1 MATTLVESVEA
12 RRIGSVIYV
21 SPNEV
26 KIRLDF
32 DSPESVALNTGTPVL
47 FPKVNSYLLIPS
59 DCSQLVCQVTWA
71 ELSDLG
77 HYGPKGDKTFVALPF
92 ASRLLSLSPLGMLSK
107 TDKGQYKF
115 SRGADSL
122 PAIGEHVL
130 LPTVDQVKAIV
141 TSGENLRVKIGTS
154 PLAEN
159 ADVKVDPDRLFGRH
173 LAILGNTG
181 SGKSCSVAGIV
192 RWALE
197 SAKENVKEPGQ
208 KANSRFVI
216 LDPNGEYSRCFQD
229 MGEDVELEVLS
240 VSKAPMLKVP
250 FWMWTG
256 AEWCAFAQASQR
268 TQDPFLRRALRDVK
282 SGLLGDEAVQKLQ
295 RERLRTS
302 FANKLFTISS
312 WRNEDFPQKE
322 PTKFGQYLSAILSDI
337 KAYQIGDVE
346 LRGAV
351 EALTAALELLIQS
364 RSASFVDRQTGE
376 RVSFFRAFD
385 NVSIEPVITALK
397 RVVETIGYDAA
408 CATFSEDTPM
418 PFKFEDFTDHL
429 SGMAAAENVSQF
441 IDFLVMRIRAMR
453 TDGRLM
459 KVVSDDDGISLDK
472 WLDGFLC
479 ANKNKVTVVDL
490 SLVPAE
496 LIHIVAAVVARL
508 IFDALQKYRGLN
520 GEPLPT
526 VLVMEEAHSFVR
538 RYGHEEE
545 GVGSATVC
553 CKVFERIAREGRKFG
568 LGLVLSSQRP
578 SELSPTVLSQCNTF
592 LLHRISN
599 DKDQELVKRL
609 LPDNLHGLMRDLP
622 VLPSRQAIL
631 LGWAAELPV
640 LVQMRELP
648 KEQRPQSSDPDFWD
662 VWTRKKA
669 RDVDWRKIAD
679 DWQGVSREHAAE
691 ENAESE
697 GSAADGA
704 EEGN

>member
-59 DCSQLVCQVTWA
+59 DCSQLVCQVSWA
-71 ELSDLG
+71 ELSDQG
-77 HYGPKGDKTFVALPF
+77 RYVPKGDKTFVALPS
-92 ASRLLSLSPLGMLSK
+92 ASRLLSLSPLGMLTK
-107 TDKGQYKF
+107 VDEGQYKF
-115 SRGADSL
+115 TRGADSL
-122 PAIGEHVL
+122 PAIGEQVL
-130 LPTVDQVKAIV
+130 LPTVDQVRAIV
-141 TSGENLRVKIGTS
+141 TSGDNLRVKIGIS

-192 RWALE
+192 RWAME
-197 SAKENVKEPGQ
+197 AAKDDVKEDGQ
-208 KANSRFVI
+208 KTNSRFVI
-216 LDPNGEYSRCFQD
+216 LDPNGEYSQCFKD
-229 MGEDVELEVLS
+229 LGENVELEVLS
-240 VSKAPMLKVP
+240 VSKNPLLKIP
-250 FWMWTG
+250 YWMWTG
-256 AEWCAFAQASQR
+256 SEWCAFAHASQR

-282 SGLLGDEAVQKLQ
+282 SGLSGEEAAQKLQ
-295 RERLRTS
+295 RERLRAS
-302 FANKLFTISS
+302 IANKLFTITN
-312 WRNEDFPQKE
+312 WMNEDFPKKE
-322 PTKFGQYLSAILSDI
+322 ATKFGQYLESILADL
-337 KAYQIGDVE
+337 KELQIDD
-346 LRGAV
+346 
-351 EALTAALELLIQS
+351 EALKAALDSVMSELGALIQS
-364 RSASFVDRQTGE
+364 KRASFDKKNGETVLYFKSFENASIHPLVD
-376 RVSFFRAFD
+376 
-385 NVSIEPVITALK
+385 ALK
-397 RVVETIGYDAA
+397 GVLKTVGYDDAYS
-408 CATFSEDTPM
+408 TFSEDTPI
-418 PFKFEDFTDHL
+418 PFRFEDFTDHL
-429 SGMAAAENVSQF
+429 SGLAAAENVSQF

-453 TDGRLM
+453 TDSRLM
-459 KVVSDDDGISLDK
+459 KVVSEEGAITLDK

-479 ANKNKVTVVDL
+479 ANKAKITVVDM

-508 IFDALQKYRGLN
+508 MFDSLQKYRGEY
-520 GEPLPT
+520 GKSLPT

-538 RYGHEEE
+538 QHERDDES
-545 GVGSATVC
+545 SAAVC

-578 SELSPTVLSQCNTF
+578 SELSQTVLSQCNTF

-599 DKDQELVKRL
+599 DRDQDLVKRL

-631 LGWAAELPV
+631 LGWASELPV

-648 KEQRPQSSDPDFWD
+648 EDQRPQSSDPDFWD
-662 VWTRKKA
+662 VWTRVKD
-669 RDVDWRKIAD
+669 RNVDWKKIAD
-679 DWQGVSREHAAE
+679 DWQGVSQEPATE
-691 ENAESE
+691 ENAD
-697 GSAADGA
+697 DGEETGNVA
-704 EEGN
+704 EEAY

>member
-59 DCSQLVCQVTWA
+59 DCSQLVCQVSWA
-71 ELSDLG
+71 ELSDQG
-77 HYGPKGDKTFVALPF
+77 RYVSKGDKTFVALPF
-92 ASRLLSLSPLGMLSK
+92 ASRLLSLSPLGMLTK
-107 TDKGQYKF
+107 TDEGQYKF
-115 SRGADSL
+115 TRGADSL
-122 PAIGEHVL
+122 PAIGEQVL

-141 TSGENLRVKIGTS
+141 TSGDNLRVKIGTS

-159 ADVKVDPDRLFGRH
+159 ADVKVDPDRLCGRH

-181 SGKSCSVAGIV
+181 SGKSCSVAGII

-197 SAKENVKEPGQ
+197 SAKENVKKAGQ
-208 KANSRFVI
+208 KTNSRFVI
-216 LDPNGEYSRCFQD
+216 LDPNGEYSKCFKD
-229 MGEDVELEVLS
+229 FGEDVELEVLS
-240 VSKAPMLKVP
+240 VTQKPLLKVP
-250 FWMWTG
+250 YWMWTG
-256 AEWCAFAQASQR
+256 SEWSAFAHASQK

-282 SGLLGDEAVQKLQ
+282 SGLFGEEASQKLQ
-295 RERLRTS
+295 RERLRAS
-302 FANKLFTISS
+302 FTDKLFTIIN
-312 WRNEDFPQKE
+312 WMNEDYPLKE
-322 PTKFGQYLSAILSDI
+322 AYKFGQYLKGILSNVKEYKVEDD
-337 KAYQIGDVE
+337 ALMAAIGSFVSE
-346 LRGAV
+346 L
-351 EALTAALELLIQS
+351 EALIQS
-364 RSASFVDRQTGE
+364 KEAVGVDRKTNKQYT
-376 RVSFFRAFD
+376 FFRDFENASISPVVSSLK
-385 NVSIEPVITALK
+385 NVI
-397 RVVETIGYDAA
+397 ETIGYDET
-408 CATFSEDTPM
+408 CATFSEDTPI
-418 PFKFEDFTDHL
+418 PFRFEDFTDHL

-459 KVVSDDDGISLDK
+459 KVVSDEEGISLDG

-479 ANKNKVTVVDL
+479 ANKSKITVVDM

-508 IFDALQKYRGLN
+508 IFDALQKYRGAH
-520 GEPLPT
+520 GESLPT

-538 RYGHEEE
+538 HYGRDEDDAS
-545 GVGSATVC
+545 GSVVC

-578 SELSPTVLSQCNTF
+578 SELSQTVLSQCNTF

-631 LGWAAELPV
+631 LGWASELPV

-648 KEQRPQSSDPDFWD
+648 DAQQPQSPDPDFWD
-662 VWTRKKA
+662 VWTREKD
-669 RDVDWRKIAD
+669 RDVDWKKIAD
-679 DWQGVSREHAAE
+679 DWQGVSQEPATEESAKGGEETGNVAE
-691 ENAESE
+691 EAH
-697 GSAADGA
+697 
-704 EEGN
+704 

>member
-12 RRIGSVIYV
+12 RRIGSVVYV

-71 ELSDLG
+71 ELSDQG

-107 TDKGQYKF
+107 TDEGQYKF

-122 PAIGEHVL
+122 PAIGEQVL

-141 TSGENLRVKIGTS
+141 TSGDNLRVKIGTS

-192 RWALE
+192 RWVLE
-197 SAKENVKEPGQ
+197 AAASEKDKTPNA
-208 KANSRFVI
+208 RIVI
-216 LDPNGEYSRCFQD
+216 LDPNGEYKHVFKDLRAKVFQVD
-229 MGEDVELEVLS
+229 ATEDTHTLQVPLWLLNTEEWTAVLQASGKTQRPTLITALRNVRTSVEVTSVGSPVDKMRHFLTVVYHALKVEIEQGVPFAPFPRPKNFGEKLQKWVDYDFEPSSEFTDEQKVALEQVRTLITEQLPPPAEKYKNYTFARRELEKLLASISDAHKVFGGTPNDVELLDADSPCPFSADGFLKIMEAS
-240 VSKAPMLKVP
+240 AEMLN
-250 FWMWTG
+250 T
-256 AEWCAFAQASQR
+256 AEYVETMIMR
-268 TQDPFLRRALRDVK
+268 LKTV
-282 SGLLGDEAVQKLQ
+282 LGDVRLKNVFASGEKMKLGDWLKDYIGGSESTEITVLDLSLLPSEIIYIVTSVVARITFEAVQRYRKL
-295 RERLRTS
+295 S
-302 FANKLFTISS
+302 
-312 WRNEDFPQKE
+312 
-322 PTKFGQYLSAILSDI
+322 
-337 KAYQIGDVE
+337 
-346 LRGAV
+346 
-351 EALTAALELLIQS
+351 
-364 RSASFVDRQTGE
+364 
-376 RVSFFRAFD
+376 
-385 NVSIEPVITALK
+385 
-397 RVVETIGYDAA
+397 
-408 CATFSEDTPM
+408 
-418 PFKFEDFTDHL
+418 
-429 SGMAAAENVSQF
+429 
-441 IDFLVMRIRAMR
+441 
-453 TDGRLM
+453 
-459 KVVSDDDGISLDK
+459 
-472 WLDGFLC
+472 
-479 ANKNKVTVVDL
+479 KN
-490 SLVPAE
+490 A
-496 LIHIVAAVVARL
+496 
-508 IFDALQKYRGLN
+508 
-520 GEPLPT
+520 EPLPT
-526 VLVMEEAHSFVR
+526 VLVMEEAHTFLK
-538 RYGHEEE
+538 RYIEDDGTQ
-545 GVGSATVC
+545 SASIVC

-662 VWTRKKA
+662 VWTRQKA
-669 RDVDWRKIAD
+669 RDVDWKQIAD
-679 DWQGVSREHAAE
+679 DWQGVSRVSAVGG
-691 ENAESE
+691 NAE
-697 GSAADGA
+697 GG
-704 EEGN
+704 EEMVR

>member
-47 FPKVNSYLLIPS
+47 FPKVNSYLLIPG

-71 ELSDLG
+71 ELSDQG

-122 PAIGEHVL
+122 PAIGEQVL

-141 TSGENLRVKIGTS
+141 TSGDNLRVKIGTS

-197 SAKENVKEPGQ
+197 SAKEKVKESGQ

-256 AEWCAFAQASQR
+256 TEWCAFAHASQR
-268 TQDPFLRRALRDVK
+268 TQDPLLRRALRDVK
-282 SGLLGDEAVQKLQ
+282 SGLFGDDALRKLL
-295 RERLRTS
+295 RERLRSS
-302 FANKLFTISS
+302 FTNKLFTITN
-312 WRNEDFPQKE
+312 WINEDFPKKE
-322 PTKFGQYLSAILSDI
+322 ATRFGQYLESVLSDI
-337 KAYQIGDVE
+337 RELQIEDGA
-346 LRGAV
+346 LRDAV
-351 EALTAALELLIQS
+351 ESVVPELESLIQS
-364 RSASFVDRQTGE
+364 KRSTFDKRGETIIYFKSFENALIQPLI
-376 RVSFFRAFD
+376 A
-385 NVSIEPVITALK
+385 ALK
-397 RVVETIGYDAA
+397 KVIEAIGYDET
-408 CATFSEDTPM
+408 CTTFSEDAPI

-429 SGMAAAENVSQF
+429 SGMATAENVSQF

-459 KVVSDDDGISLDK
+459 KVVSDEDGVLLDK

-479 ANKNKVTVVDL
+479 ANKAKVTVVDL

-520 GEPLPT
+520 GVSLPT

-538 RYGHEEE
+538 RYGNEED

-669 RDVDWRKIAD
+669 RDVDWKKIAD
-679 DWQGVSREHAAE
+679 DWQGVSCEHAAE

>member
-71 ELSDLG
+71 ELSDQG

-92 ASRLLSLSPLGMLSK
+92 ASRLLSLSPLGMLTK
-107 TDKGQYKF
+107 TDEGQYKF
-115 SRGADSL
+115 TRGADSL
-122 PAIGEHVL
+122 PAIGEQVL

-141 TSGENLRVKIGTS
+141 TSGDNLRVKIGTS

-181 SGKSCSVAGIV
+181 SGKSCSVAGII
-192 RWALE
+192 RWVLE
-197 SAKENVKEPGQ
+197 AATSEKCKKPNA
-208 KANSRFVI
+208 RIII
-216 LDPNGEYSRCFQD
+216 LDPNGEYKQVFRDFNAKVFQ
-229 MGEDVELEVLS
+229 VEASDGARALQVPLWLLNTEEWTAVL
-240 VSKAPMLKVP
+240 
-250 FWMWTG
+250 
-256 AEWCAFAQASQR
+256 QASGR
-268 TQDPFLRRALRDVK
+268 TQR
-282 SGLLGDEAVQKLQ
+282 
-295 RERLRTS
+295 
-302 FANKLFTISS
+302 
-312 WRNEDFPQKE
+312 
-322 PTKFGQYLSAILSDI
+322 PTL
-337 KAYQIGDVE
+337 
-346 LRGAV
+346 
-351 EALTAALELLIQS
+351 
-364 RSASFVDRQTGE
+364 
-376 RVSFFRAFD
+376 
-385 NVSIEPVITALK
+385 ITALRNVRAGVDVSSVGNGVDEK
-397 RVVETIGYDAA
+397 RQFLLVLYRALKLEIDQGVPLGSFPRPKNFGEKLQKLADNDFVTSQEFSDEQNAA
-408 CATFSEDTPM
+408 LLRVCEQIKAQLPPPTERYPNYTFSKSKLDELLDCISDAHKAFGGTVDDVEMLDADNPC
-418 PFKFEDFTDHL
+418 PFTAD
-429 SGMAAAENVSQF
+429 
-441 IDFLVMRIRAMR
+441 DFLKIMEASAEMLNTAEYAETMIMRLK
-453 TDGRLM
+453 TVLGDVRL
-459 KVVSDDDGISLDK
+459 KNVFASGEKIELADWLKDCIGGSESTGI
-472 WLDGFLC
+472 
-479 ANKNKVTVVDL
+479 TVLDL
-490 SLVPAE
+490 SLLPAE
-496 LIHIVAAVVARL
+496 MIYIVTSVIAR
-508 IFDALQKYRGLN
+508 ITFEAIQRYRKLSEKA
-520 GEPLPT
+520 EPLPT
-526 VLVMEEAHSFVR
+526 VLVMEEAHTFLK
-538 RYGHEEE
+538 RYIEDDGTQ
-545 GVGSATVC
+545 SAAVVC

-568 LGLVLSSQRP
+568 LGLILSSQRP

-669 RDVDWRKIAD
+669 RDVDWKKIAD
-679 DWQGVSREHAAE
+679 DWQGVSCEHAAE

-697 GSAADGA
+697 GSATDGA

>member
-71 ELSDLG
+71 ELSDQG
-77 HYGPKGDKTFVALPF
+77 HYGPKGDKTFVSLPV

-122 PAIGEHVL
+122 PAIGEQVL

-141 TSGENLRVKIGTS
+141 TSGDNLRVKIGTS

-197 SAKENVKEPGQ
+197 SAKENVKESGQ

-256 AEWCAFAQASQR
+256 AEWCAFAHASQR

-545 GVGSATVC
+545 GVGSAIVC

-662 VWTRKKA
+662 VWTRQKA
-669 RDVDWRKIAD
+669 RDVDWKKIAD
-679 DWQGVSREHAAE
+679 DWQGVSREPAAE
-691 ENAESE
+691 ENAEGEGESE
-697 GSAADGA
+697 DVS

>member
-47 FPKVNSYLLIPS
+47 FPKVNSYLLIPG

-71 ELSDLG
+71 ELSDQG

-122 PAIGEHVL
+122 PAIGEQVL

-141 TSGENLRVKIGTS
+141 TSGDNLRVKIGTS

-192 RWALE
+192 RWVLE
-197 SAKENVKEPGQ
+197 AATSGKDKTPNA
-208 KANSRFVI
+208 RIVI
-216 LDPNGEYSRCFQD
+216 LDPNGEYKHVFKDLGAKVFQVEAEEGARTLQVPLWLLNAEEWTAVLQASGKTQRPTLITALRNVRTGVEVTSVGSPADKMRHFLMVVYHALKIEIEQGVPFAQFPRPKNFGEKLQKWIDYDFEPSSEFTDDQKVALEQVRTLIIEQLPPPTEKYKNYTFSRRELEKLLASISDAHKVF
-229 MGEDVELEVLS
+229 GGTPNDVELLDADSPCPFSADGFLKIMEAS
-240 VSKAPMLKVP
+240 AEMLN
-250 FWMWTG
+250 T
-256 AEWCAFAQASQR
+256 AEYVETMIMR
-268 TQDPFLRRALRDVK
+268 LKTV
-282 SGLLGDEAVQKLQ
+282 LGDVRLKNVFASGEKIKLADWLKDYIGGSESTGITVLDFSLLPSEMIYIVTSVVARITFEAVQRYRKL
-295 RERLRTS
+295 S
-302 FANKLFTISS
+302 
-312 WRNEDFPQKE
+312 
-322 PTKFGQYLSAILSDI
+322 
-337 KAYQIGDVE
+337 
-346 LRGAV
+346 
-351 EALTAALELLIQS
+351 
-364 RSASFVDRQTGE
+364 
-376 RVSFFRAFD
+376 
-385 NVSIEPVITALK
+385 
-397 RVVETIGYDAA
+397 
-408 CATFSEDTPM
+408 
-418 PFKFEDFTDHL
+418 
-429 SGMAAAENVSQF
+429 
-441 IDFLVMRIRAMR
+441 
-453 TDGRLM
+453 
-459 KVVSDDDGISLDK
+459 
-472 WLDGFLC
+472 
-479 ANKNKVTVVDL
+479 KN
-490 SLVPAE
+490 A
-496 LIHIVAAVVARL
+496 
-508 IFDALQKYRGLN
+508 
-520 GEPLPT
+520 EPLPT
-526 VLVMEEAHSFVR
+526 VLVMEEAHTFLK
-538 RYGHEEE
+538 RYVEDDGTQ
-545 GVGSATVC
+545 SAAIVC

-622 VLPSRQAIL
+622 VLPSREAIL

-662 VWTRKKA
+662 VWTRQKA
-669 RDVDWRKIAD
+669 RDVDWKKIAD
-679 DWQGVSREHAAE
+679 DWQGVSREPAAE
-691 ENAESE
+691 ENAEGEEESE
-697 GSAADGA
+697 DVS